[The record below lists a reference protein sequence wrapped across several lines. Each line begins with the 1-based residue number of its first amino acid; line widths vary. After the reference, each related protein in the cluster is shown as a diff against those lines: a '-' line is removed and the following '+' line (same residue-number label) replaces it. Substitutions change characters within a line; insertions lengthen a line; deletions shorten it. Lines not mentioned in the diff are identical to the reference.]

1 MCIPLQ
7 SAITFHLSSYLIPV
21 LNLVVLIVAL
31 DDEAGYLASGFICIP
46 TRDTHI
52 TSDIH
57 ITVTASLFLR
67 LGTSY
72 MVIIMYPPSS
82 PIKQYAPGSNQR
94 LGSAGEHVRLP

>member
-7 SAITFHLSSYLIPV
+7 SAIIFHLSSYLIPV

-31 DDEAGYLASGFICIP
+31 DDEAGYLASGFFGIP

-57 ITVTASLFLR
+57 ITVTASPFF
-67 LGTSY
+67 
-72 MVIIMYPPSS
+72 
-82 PIKQYAPGSNQR
+82 APRYLIYGNYNVPTLESDKAIRTWQ
-94 LGSAGEHVRLP
+94 